1 MPLPRA
7 LSSLSGKPDREVRVR
22 RAGTYRHQAA
32 QRLHP
37 ASGRI
42 RLILTSVRVLGA
54 PNDFEHSQL
63 SLHQLPMRW
72 RLLLVATVLGSG
84 EAIAET
90 ECDQLRS
97 ENLELRVSLTL
108 LTLL

>member
-1 MPLPRA
+1 
-7 LSSLSGKPDREVRVR
+7 
-22 RAGTYRHQAA
+22 
-32 QRLHP
+32 
-37 ASGRI
+37 
-42 RLILTSVRVLGA
+42 
-54 PNDFEHSQL
+54 
-63 SLHQLPMRW
+63 MRW